1 MKNQL
6 ASLAFLAQKID
17 RQQIQL
23 ILAIVSLD
31 ALLLGTGAPLD
42 GGEVGK

>member
-1 MKNQL
+1 MKKQL
-6 ASLAFLAQKID
+6 ASLAFFAQKID

-23 ILAIVSLD
+23 ILAIVSLA